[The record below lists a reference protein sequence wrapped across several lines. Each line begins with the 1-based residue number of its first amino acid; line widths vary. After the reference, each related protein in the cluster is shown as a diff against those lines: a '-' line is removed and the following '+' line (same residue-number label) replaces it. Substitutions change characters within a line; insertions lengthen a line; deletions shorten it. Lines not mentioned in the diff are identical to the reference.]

1 MNRSQL
7 KTLGSWLRS
16 PDRKPLIIRGARQVG
31 KSTLVRIFAEQMQRP
46 LLDVNLER
54 FPQLS
59 ATFDSM
65 DPTLILNQIEA
76 LPRSKAVSKDSILF
90 LDEIQAVPKA
100 IPALRYFYE
109 DSNTPP
115 IIAAGSLL
123 EFVLSN
129 HQFSMP
135 VGRVQYLHMGPM
147 TFTEYLEALEENK
160 LKTEIESFVPGA
172 QIGPVV
178 HQRLLELLRSYYFV
192 GGMPEAVAAFA
203 RNRKFSDV
211 SPVHN
216 SIMETYREDF
226 PKYSGSRN
234 LTRML
239 RVLNFAARNVGI
251 KIKYSNISQ
260 EDQAATIKQDIDL
273 LSMARVIAKVVHSH
287 ASGLPLQ
294 ADLEEKSFKLLFLD
308 VGLMNAVC
316 GLGWSAISNLDDA
329 QLINEGAVAEQF
341 VGQHLMALF
350 ADSLNRELTYWLREG
365 KANNAEVDFLT
376 VFDGRIV
383 PIEVKA
389 GSRGSLRSLHQF
401 AGEKRIS
408 LAVRFDINLPSIHT
422 VATTIRKDGHS
433 VDVKYQLASL
443 PLYLVERLP
452 ELIRLNP

>member
-1 MNRSQL
+1 
-7 KTLGSWLRS
+7 
-16 PDRKPLIIRGARQVG
+16 
-31 KSTLVRIFAEQMQRP
+31 VRIFAEQLQRP
-46 LLDVNLER
+46 LLEVNLER

-59 ATFDSM
+59 SVFQSM
-65 DPTLILNQIEA
+65 DPMLILNQIEA
-76 LPRSKAVSKDSILF
+76 LPRSKAATKDSILF
-90 LDEIQAVPKA
+90 LDEIQAAPQA

-115 IIAAGSLL
+115 VIAAGSLL

-147 TFTEYLEALEENK
+147 TFTEYLEALEEHK
-160 LKTEIESFVPGA
+160 LKAEIDSFVPGV

-178 HQRLLELLRSYYFV
+178 HQRLLEHLRSYYFV

-211 SPVHN
+211 IPIHN

-273 LSMARVIAKVVHSH
+273 FCMARVIAKVVHSH

-294 ADLEEKSFKLLFLD
+294 ADLDEKSFKLLFLD
-308 VGLMNAVC
+308 IGLMNAIC
-316 GLGWSAISNLDDA
+316 GLGWSAISNLGDE
-329 QLINEGAVAEQF
+329 QLVNEGAVAEQF

-365 KANNAEVDFLT
+365 KANNAEVDFLAA
-376 VFDGRIV
+376 VDGRIV

-408 LAVRFDINLPSIHT
+408 LAVRFDANLPSTHT
-422 VATTIRKDGHS
+422 VETTIRKGGHS
-433 VDVKYQLASL
+433 IDVKYQLTSL
-443 PLYLVERLP
+443 PLYLIERLP
-452 ELIRLNP
+452 AVIRLHP